1 MLPENN
7 VYAVLGE
14 ILGPSVD
21 EVPLDIF
28 EFVINLPKDA
38 LFSVFRHL
46 GDRRCGPRILQ
57 TQVVAL
63 FGPKVLQCLQYW
75 KSCNVKK
82 SEAVLR
88 IVFTKDLIEIEAQG
102 LQLLVENVKSHHRLC
117 HISPIKRVQA
127 VDSEDPSLCFQCFL
141 NRQVLNKVTMC
152 CEALV

>member
-14 ILGPSVD
+14 ILGPCID
-21 EVPLDIF
+21 KVPLDIF

-46 GDRRCGPRILQ
+46 RDRRCGPRILQ

-63 FGPKVLQCLQYW
+63 LGPKVLQCLQYW
-75 KSCNVKK
+75 KSCNFQK
-82 SEAVLR
+82 SEAILG

-102 LQLLVENVKSHHRLC
+102 LQLLVENVQSHHRLG

-127 VDSEDPSLCFQCFL
+127 VDSEDPRLCLQCFL
-141 NRQVLNKVTMC
+141 NRKVLNKVAMC
-152 CEALV
+152 CEAFV